1 MFNLTLMQFSK
12 SNLAIFYLGIVYLV
26 GIVGILLPI
35 HPEFIRLTP
44 LNLLVSLATVLL
56 FHPQWSKASVWVLA
70 IFFVIGF
77 SAEVFG
83 VKTGLLFG
91 TYAYEE
97 VLGWKLWGT
106 PLMIGI
112 NWMLLGYCC
121 GVTINHLAPNW
132 TWWKKGPAAAALMVL
147 LDLCIEPVA
156 IAYNF
161 WEWPGG
167 VVPLQNYFGWYLV
180 SFPLL
185 LLFAYLQGKIRNKV
199 AVALLLMQFA
209 FFIVLRLFSL

>member
-1 MFNLTLMQFSK
+1 MPKLSSMHISK
-12 SNLAIFYLGIVYLV
+12 STLAILYLGIIYLV

-44 LNLLVSLATVLL
+44 LNLLVSLVTVLV
-56 FHPQWSKASVWVLA
+56 FHPQWSKASVWALAVL
-70 IFFVIGF
+70 FVIGF
-77 SAEVFG
+77 FAEVFG

-91 TYAYEE
+91 TYTYGE
-97 VLGWKLWGT
+97 VLGWKLWDT

-132 TWWKKGPAAAALMVL
+132 AWWKKGPLAAALMVM
-147 LDLCIEPVA
+147 LDLFIEPVA

-161 WEWPGG
+161 WEWPGDI
-167 VVPLQNYFGWYLV
+167 VPLQNYIGWYLV
-180 SFPLL
+180 SLPLL
-185 LLFAYLQGKIRNKV
+185 LLFAYLQGQIRNKV
-199 AVALLLMQFA
+199 AVALLWLQFA
-209 FFIVLRLFSL
+209 FFIVLRLF